1 MGAHGRPAAV
11 SAVVET
17 HALTMRFGELVALDD
32 VSLAIEP
39 GEVVAVVGPNG
50 AGKTTLLSL
59 IVGLLTPSSGDVG
72 PSGVHV
78 GWAPQ
83 QQAVYR
89 KLTVAENLR
98 LFARLEGDGDVEETV
113 ARMLEQTGLAGR
125 ADEVVEHLS
134 GGNRQRVNVALA
146 LLSDPPLLALD
157 EPTAALDPAQRERLW
172 RFLAARARAGTAVL
186 FVSHNIGEV
195 QRWAQRMIVLDAG
208 RVRFDGPT
216 AQLARGG
223 DLELALLELLDADR
237 APA

>member
-1 MGAHGRPAAV
+1 M
-11 SAVVET
+11 SAVVQT
-17 HALTMRFGELVALDD
+17 HGLGMRFGELVALEG
-32 VSLAIEP
+32 VSLTIEP
-39 GEVVAVVGPNG
+39 GELVAVVGPNG

-59 IVGLLTPSSGDVG
+59 VAGLLEPTAGEIAPAGLR
-72 PSGVHV
+72 V

-98 LFARLEGDGDVEETV
+98 LFARLERDVDAEAAVEG
-113 ARMLEQTGLAGR
+113 MLEQTGLADR

-146 LLSDPPLLALD
+146 LLADPPLLALD

-172 RFLAARARAGTAVL
+172 RFVAARAGAGTAVL

-195 QRWAQRMIVLDAG
+195 RRWAQRVIVLDAG
-208 RVRFDGPT
+208 RVRFDGPPDR
-216 AQLARGG
+216 LAAGG
-223 DLELALLELLDADR
+223 DLEEALLDLLARDA
-237 APA
+237 AAAA